1 MVSLRTRPFYDDCSD
16 QRHRMLPE
24 VPPTDRSVEV
34 PVVSI
39 VSARGG
45 KLYHEQLYWDQ
56 ASVLVQIGL
65 LDAKLVPDN
74 IKRRGLQKLPIVGR
88 EAAEKVLDEASHP
101 SNALISA
108 RR

>member
-1 MVSLRTRPFYDDCSD
+1 
-16 QRHRMLPE
+16 MLPE
-24 VPPTDRSVEV
+24 VPPTNKSVEV

-39 VSARGG
+39 VSIRGG

-65 LDAKLVPDN
+65 LDPKLVPDDM
-74 IKRRGLQKLPIVGR
+74 KSRGLQKLPIVGR
-88 EAAEKVLDEASHP
+88 EAAEKMLDETSHP
-101 SNALISA
+101 GNALISA

>member
-1 MVSLRTRPFYDDCSD
+1 
-16 QRHRMLPE
+16 MLPE
-24 VPPTDRSVEV
+24 VPPTNELVEV

-39 VSARGG
+39 VSIRGG

-65 LDAKLVPDN
+65 LDPKLVPDN
-74 IKRRGLQKLPIVGR
+74 MKRRGLRRLPIVGK
-88 EAAEKVLDEASHP
+88 EAAEKVLDAESHP
-101 SNALISA
+101 SNALIPA